1 MIIDFSVVQKH
12 TTMKKISTIL
22 AFVFA
27 ISLVSCTKE
36 QLAITDENMACLQD
50 PPGWCSTVRCT
61 PDGKPVCGCNKV
73 TYGSACEAQCSGV
86 RSFTYGA
93 CK

>member
-1 MIIDFSVVQKH
+1 
-12 TTMKKISTIL
+12 MKKTSTIL
-22 AFVFA
+22 AFAFA

-36 QLAITDENMACLQD
+36 QVSEGNMACLQD
-50 PPGWCSTVRCT
+50 PPAWCSTVRCN
-61 PDGKPVCGCNKV
+61 PDGKPVCGCNQV

-86 RSFTYGA
+86 TSFTYGA